1 MTILEH
7 ASVFSQQDDVTT
19 RPNKPP
25 ISTLLKSLR
34 GDKSL
39 RQVERD
45 TGISNAYLCNI
56 ELGLRQPGIKTL
68 TKLAQYHQVP
78 LVQVTAMPFDHVE
91 PPASIL
97 DVQRSYDYIL
107 ADPVLHQYQKPAG
120 MPAMDYQRFV
130 VQLYQHS
137 PARDYPTRS
146 SLAQDIEL
154 SLQFGSA

>member
-7 ASVFSQQDDVTT
+7 TSVSSQHDDVTT

-56 ELGLRQPGIKTL
+56 ELGLRQPGMKTL

-78 LVQVTAMPFDHVE
+78 LENLLQVTAMPFEQNHVE
-91 PPASIL
+91 PPESIL

-107 ADPVLHQYQKPAG
+107 ADPVLHQYRKPAG

-130 VQLYQHS
+130 VQLYQHFTGK
-137 PARDYPTRS
+137 R
-146 SLAQDIEL
+146 LL
-154 SLQFGSA
+154 